1 MTERFLMKITLC
13 QLNSQFVH
21 SALAPWYLAAAAEQ
35 LCAVPHT
42 LRVAQGTVNQTDEAL
57 LALLCAPAPELL
69 GLSCYI
75 WNVETLRRLLPKLRA
90 ALPNTAIVL
99 GGPEVSFC
107 AEAFL
112 AQNPAA
118 DYILCGEGERSFA
131 ALADALAG
139 AGRLEE
145 VPGLC
150 RRTGHG
156 IVCAPPPAPLDE
168 LFDPY
173 TDAYFAALGGRIPYI
188 ETTRGCPFTCAFCL
202 SGRSDRLR
210 CFSLEAAFVSLRR
223 LAASGA
229 KTIKFIDRTFNA
241 NEPRARRIWEFLAQE
256 RAEGR
261 IPEGVC
267 FHFEVAADLFS
278 PECLAFLATVPAG
291 LFQFEAGLQ
300 SFHPETLA
308 AVQRKTDLEKLCRNL
323 SALLAPGNL
332 HLHIDLI
339 AGLPYEDFATFAD
352 SFDRAFALGAHQLQL
367 GFLKL
372 IHGSALRRDA
382 DAYGMR
388 CAAAAPYEI
397 TENRWLTP
405 ADLARLTRAE
415 QALDLIYNSG
425 RYRRS
430 LPYLLTLWQGGAFAF
445 FSAFSAMLALLG
457 AYPAAEAVAEC
468 FYRFGCGI
476 AGIKA
481 PLLRDLLALDTL
493 SSRRAM
499 RLPDFLKVRDDRLRR
514 INQLVRTG
522 DEHLP
527 GAAQLPE
534 KFHAGKIGFCILYSG
549 YGCCSDSEVLALF
562 DYTDRDPVTGA
573 YAVATLPLREALG
586 LPMPEGAACCR
597 LQTP

>member
-1 MTERFLMKITLC
+1 MNITLC

-21 SALAPWYLAAAAEQ
+21 SALAPWYLAAAAQQ
-35 LCAVPHT
+35 LCTVPHT
-42 LRVAQGTVNQTDEAL
+42 IHVAQGTVNQTDDAL
-57 LALLCAPAPELL
+57 IELLCQHEPELL

-75 WNVETLRRLLPKLRA
+75 WNVETLRRLLPKLRT
-90 ALPNTAIVL
+90 ALPHTVFVL

-112 AQNPAA
+112 AQNPQV

-131 ALADALAG
+131 ALADTAAG
-139 AGRLEE
+139 VRGIEE

-150 RRTGHG
+150 RRTENG
-156 IVCAPPPAPLDE
+156 IVCSAPPAPLEE

-173 TDAYFAALGGRIPYI
+173 TDAYFEALGGRIPYI

-202 SGRSDRLR
+202 SGREDRLR
-210 CFSLEAAFVSLRR
+210 CFSLDAAFTALLK

-241 NEPRARRIWEFLAQE
+241 NEPRARRIWEFLAQK
-256 RAEGR
+256 RAEGL

-267 FHFEVAADLFS
+267 FHFEVAADLFTAD
-278 PECLAFLATVPAG
+278 CLAFLASVPAG

-308 AVQRKTDLEKLCRNL
+308 AVQRKTDLDKLCRNL
-323 SALLAPGNL
+323 TALLAPGNL

-339 AGLPYEDFATFAD
+339 AGLPHEDLATFTE

-397 TENRWLTP
+397 TENQWLSP

-425 RYRRS
+425 RYHRS
-430 LPYLLTLWQGGAFAF
+430 LPYLLSLWQGGAFAF
-445 FSAFSAMLALLG
+445 FSAFSAMLVPLG
-457 AYPAAEAVAEC
+457 EYPAAEAVAEC

-476 AGIKA
+476 AGIKPA
-481 PLLRDLLALDTL
+481 LLRDLLALDTL

-514 INQLVRTG
+514 INLLVRTG
-522 DEHLP
+522 DAHLP
-527 GAAQLPE
+527 DADKLPE

-562 DYTDRDPVTGA
+562 DYSDRNPVTGA
-573 YAVATLPLREALG
+573 YAVTTLPLREALG
-586 LPMPEGAACCR
+586 EPAGECPVCR
-597 LQTP
+597 APF